1 MNLNNFKTACL
12 AGAIALLAI
21 SCEKAESRL
30 TPEYKGPLKVN
41 FNNYGGTFGLDL
53 PLANTLIDIPI
64 EVKLTN
70 TVDPAPT
77 DIRVKV
83 QMDRNVLYDFNVE
96 NGSNYVT
103 PPDSAFTFTP
113 TKELWLT
120 IPKGQRRAGFVAKVN
135 PGKLNLTSEFA
146 VGFSVADAQG
156 AEVNAGDVES
166 KVVVTFNLRNKY
178 DGVYAVRYR
187 LFHPTNP
194 AIVGNSGFEW
204 NFITSGANSVVW
216 ETATIM
222 RNFSTGGL
230 TFFGDASGP
239 SLHTNMD
246 VNQTTNAVTVTN
258 VGSRAAALSFPA
270 LITPIAGVGTNVYV
284 PASKTFRVSYG
295 WQTTAG
301 DVSTQRSRWDTLVY
315 LRPR

>member
-1 MNLNNFKTACL
+1 LKLNKPTTMLKKISQIAIFAFLIASCDKERDAVFTAD
-12 AGAIALLAI
+12 
-21 SCEKAESRL
+21 
-30 TPEYKGPLKVN
+30 YKGSIKVN

-53 PLANTLIDIPI
+53 PLANTIIDIPI

-83 QMDRNVLYDFNVE
+83 QLDRNVLYDFNVE

-146 VGFSVADAQG
+146 AAFSVTDAQG

-178 DGVYAVRYR
+178 DGVYSVRYR
-187 LFHPTNP
+187 LLHPTL
-194 AIVGNSGFEW
+194 GNTGQIAEW
-204 NFITSGANSVVW
+204 NFLTSGPNSVAW
-216 ETATIM
+216 ETASVF
-222 RNFSTGGL
+222 RNPSTGGL
-230 TFFGDASGP
+230 TFFGNAAGP
-239 SLHTNMD
+239 SLHTSMD

-258 VGSRAAALSFPA
+258 IGSQAVAVGFPA
-270 LITPIAGVGTNVYV
+270 LTTPLPGAPNVYI

-295 WQTTAG
+295 WAG
-301 DVSTQRSRWDTLVY
+301 TPNRERYDTLVY